1 VEAAGATPDT
11 PDGRRAGGSVV
22 IAAIAFDLMDTVV
35 RDPYREA
42 LEAAT
47 GLPIEQLFRRRSRS
61 VYPAL
66 ERGELSEAE
75 YWAAYDAA
83 GIEVDPGTFHRV
95 RRDRT
100 RWLPGMRELLADLDG
115 VVLRATAS
123 NYPDWI
129 EELATGM
136 LAGSFER
143 VLASCHLGARKPE
156 PAFFAALLATL
167 DLPASTVLFVDD
179 REENVVAARTAGLA
193 AHRFLG
199 AGELRAW
206 LIGHGVALPEAVA

>member
-1 VEAAGATPDT
+1 VRPSTPRT
-11 PDGRRAGGSVV
+11 PPGTPSGSAV

-47 GLPIEQLFRRRSRS
+47 GRPIAELFRRRSRA

-66 ERGELSEAE
+66 ERGELSEEE
-75 YWAAYDAA
+75 YWAAYAAA
-83 GIEVDPGTFHRV
+83 GIEVDPDTFHRV
-95 RRDRT
+95 RRAGT

-123 NYPDWI
+123 NYPHWI

-136 LAGSFER
+136 LTGCFER
-143 VLASCHLGARKPE
+143 VLASCHLGARKPD
-156 PAFFAALLATL
+156 PTFFDALLAAL
-167 DLPASTVLFVDD
+167 ELPAPAVLFVDD
-179 REENVVAARTAGLA
+179 REENVAAARAAGLA
-193 AHRFLG
+193 AHRFQG
-199 AGELRAW
+199 VDELRAW
-206 LIGHGVALPEAVA
+206 LVGHGVALPEAAA